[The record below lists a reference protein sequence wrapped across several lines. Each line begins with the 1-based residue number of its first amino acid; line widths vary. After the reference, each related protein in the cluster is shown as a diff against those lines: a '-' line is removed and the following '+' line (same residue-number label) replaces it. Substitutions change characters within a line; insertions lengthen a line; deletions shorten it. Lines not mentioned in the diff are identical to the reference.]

1 MSQSNDKSP
10 GRSPLKSKEGSRL
23 ESADESRAHRSKSP
37 WHYTPALPVNTSPYF
52 KWPLNFPDI
61 GQWILNGWFPISER
75 LIILLFAIVS
85 SIFFQPTLAEA
96 QSLSPGWIAEV
107 FLRNFFLMVL
117 VAGGLHWYFYIARKQ
132 GDERRYDKRPFA
144 TGSRTFTFGSQVRD
158 NMFWSLASGVT
169 VWTLYEV
176 LMLWALAK
184 GYAPA
189 LTMPAHW
196 PWLVLMILLIPMW
209 ETTHFFLIHRL
220 IHTSKIYQRV
230 HALHHRNTNVGPWS
244 GLSMHPIE
252 HIVYLSTVL
261 IHFVIPST
269 PFLVAFH
276 LMYFTLSA
284 ATTHTGYQGI
294 VSNGK
299 LVLPLGT
306 FHHQLHHRYFTCN
319 YGGLEMPWDQW
330 TGSFHDGTDQS
341 HQEFINK
348 RKHKVSG

>member
-1 MSQSNDKSP
+1 MSQSEDKQT
-10 GRSPLKSKEGSRL
+10 
-23 ESADESRAHRSKSP
+23 KSP
-37 WHYTPALPVNTSPYF
+37 WHYTPGLPVTTSPYF
-52 KWPLNFPDI
+52 KWPLNFPQI
-61 GQWILNGWFPISER
+61 GKWIINGWFPVSER

-85 SIFFQPTLAEA
+85 CIFFQPSLTDAE
-96 QSLSPGWIAEV
+96 SLSAGLIAGV
-107 FLRNFFLMVL
+107 FLRNLFLMTV
-117 VAGGLHWYFYIARKQ
+117 VAGGLHWYFYIACKQ

-144 TGSRTFTFGSQVRD
+144 TDSRKFTFGSQVRD

-176 LMLWALAK
+176 LMLWALAN
-184 GYAPA
+184 GVAPA
-189 LTMPAHW
+189 LAMPAHL

-244 GLSMHPIE
+244 GLSMHPVE

-261 IHFVIPST
+261 IHFVVPST
-269 PFLVAFH
+269 PFLIAFH

-294 VSNGK
+294 VINGK

-330 TGSFHDGTDQS
+330 TGSFHDGTKES
-341 HQEFINK
+341 HQQFLSR
-348 RKHKVSG
+348 RKQKAGS